1 MSLYDD
7 ASFIFTAAG
16 AAGNRDTAHSIKPAE
31 KLKYTHELVSNGRFN
46 DTSSWTVTNNA
57 SISGGK
63 VTFTQIVD
71 DGVTNTS
78 SACLQGSVFTNVG
91 KTYKI
96 SFTLTHRSG
105 VLRVGTSH
113 DSDIISGTH
122 TSSSGVGTK
131 LNKSGRYSF
140 YYTATSSNSGYD
152 VLRFQRNNG
161 TGPYDFDIDNV
172 SVREVEQRATDF
184 NVERGADESATRVGP
199 DGFIEKHTH
208 NLLKST
214 EDFNNSTYWS
224 LPNSYVSPAP
234 EGEVVGYNGSK
245 EGVFTLHKTL
255 ENTNHYF
262 MAHHVDN
269 VVTTAATEV
278 WTYSVYAK
286 GDGNSRLLMG
296 IWSQYDENANPQQ
309 IAYAQKTFTLS
320 GDSEAGDAAGGDTS
334 NTRSHP
340 RFYKEKI
347 GDDGWYR
354 LSLTNVSAI
363 AGDRVRL
370 QPGGM
375 TDIMNTT
382 GKVYVMHPQ
391 FEKGSGATQYVRSYA
406 ETCKGGV
413 LEDEPRFDYSGGG
426 CPGLLL
432 EREVTNLIPQTE
444 WIKAWTNTGVTNSSF
459 ILTPNFAIS
468 PDGSYNATYYNASS
482 HAVATLTDG
491 WRRHIHHLTLETS
504 TKYVFS
510 FYCKNI
516 NATRLKT
523 RVYDNTNAADIVA
536 EQDYLSKVNTTDWTR
551 IEVVFTT
558 ASDSTSYAVF
568 LQSGMTIQNND
579 PGTWNG
585 GAGGGVLWWG
595 AQVEKQ
601 NHTGGDYGYASSY
614 IPNYAGT
621 GTVTRKKDDVPDQ
634 SYRFGRDTAVSSS
647 GLGVT
652 GNTTMFDGKQAT
664 IFIEANNLRQVGN
677 TRWWHI
683 FDEDKNEDPRIL
695 LYAVNAITLSGG
707 GRGWRPKLQLRAD
720 HDSPGETVLTG
731 PDLNYGDTF
740 KAIARLNNNIVTLFV
755 NGVQYDAGT
764 TRSVSYDFAQWESST
779 VGSYER
785 FDLAHEAGDLGHK
798 IYNLVVF
805 PTVLTDEECKNLTS
819 LT

>member
-31 KLKYTHELVSNGRFN
+31 KLKNVELISNGKFN

-63 VTFTQIVD
+63 VTFTENVA
-71 DGVTNTS
+71 DGVNNTS
-78 SACLQGSVFTNVG
+78 SACIQDSVFTNVG

-152 VLRFQRNNG
+152 DLRFQRNNG

-199 DGFIEKHTH
+199 DGLIEKHTH
-208 NLLKST
+208 NLLKGT
-214 EDFNNSTYWS
+214 QDFNNSTYWAVPGS
-224 LPNSYVSPAP
+224 PTYVNPLP
-234 EGEVVGYNGSK
+234 EGEVVGYNGSR
-245 EGVFTLHKTL
+245 EGVFTLDKTSGNNNYL
-255 ENTNHYF
+255 
-262 MAHHVDN
+262 MSDSSDN
-269 VVTTAATEV
+269 SVTTSSTDV

-286 GDGNSRLLMG
+286 ADGDSTLLMG
-296 IWSQYDENANPQQ
+296 IWDNSNPQVGHGHRLFVLNGNS
-309 IAYAQKTFTLS
+309 IGMSA
-320 GDSEAGDAAGGDTS
+320 TS
-334 NTRSHP
+334 NNDSNPLNEP
-340 RFYKEKI
+340 RAYIEKV

-354 LSLTNVSAI
+354 CSVTNVSQLQ
-363 AGDRVRL
+363 GRQVRL
-370 QPGGM
+370 QPRSVTGAHVSA
-375 TDIMNTT
+375 

-391 FEKGSGATQYVRSYA
+391 FEKGSGATQYVQSYA

-432 EREVTNLIPQTE
+432 EREVTNLITHTE
-444 WIKAWTNTGVTNSSF
+444 WIKAWGNTGVTNSSF

-468 PDGSYNATYYNASS
+468 PDGSNNATYYNASS
-482 HAVATLTDG
+482 HAVPTADNG
-491 WRRHIHHLTLETS
+491 WRRHFLDVTLETS

-523 RVYDNTNAADIVA
+523 RVYDNDNSADIVS
-536 EQDYLSKVNTTDWTR
+536 EQDYLSVVNTTDWTR
-551 IEVVFTT
+551 IKVVFTT
-558 ASDSTSYAVF
+558 ASDSTSYAVY
-568 LQSGMTIQNND
+568 LQSGMTITNNAD
-579 PGTWNG
+579 GTWNG

-595 AQVEKQ
+595 AQLEKQ

-621 GTVTRKKDDVPDQ
+621 GTVTRKKDDVPDDR
-634 SYRFGRDTAVSSS
+634 YRFGRDTALSSS

-664 IFIEANNLRQVGN
+664 IFLEANNLRQVGN

-720 HDSPGETVLTG
+720 HDSPGETILTG